1 MTFSSICFMWLSLV
15 CSSRVRFLN
24 WETRFS
30 MTDLTD
36 IIDWQNAA
44 EIVLTIAA
52 VSSHCWSINFC
63 RLFILSWYSH
73 NMLRL
78 SFSSYIFLTVF
89 SASFRLNI
97 NRVIVLMPACLT
109 IFVCLFSDNSSKN
122 YRHTVYSF
130 NFFFLISQLAITW
143 NCMQ

>member
-30 MTDLTD
+30 MTDSTD
-36 IIDWQNAA
+36 MIDWQSVA

-52 VSSHCWSINFC
+52 VSLHHWSINFC
-63 RLFILSWYSH
+63 RLSVLSWYSH

-89 SASFRLNI
+89 SVSFRLNI
-97 NRVIVLMPACLT
+97 NKVIVLMSVCLT
-109 IFVCLFSDNSSKN
+109 IFVCLFLDNSFKN
-122 YRHTVYSF
+122 HRHTVYSF
-130 NFFFLISQLAITW
+130 NFFFLISQLAMTQ

>member
-1 MTFSSICFMWLSLV
+1 MTFLSIYFMWLSLV
-15 CSSRVRFLN
+15 CSDRVRFLN
-24 WETRFS
+24 WETRLS

-36 IIDWQNAA
+36 MIDWQDVT

-52 VSSHCWSINFC
+52 VSSHHWSINFC

-89 SASFRLNI
+89 SISFRLNI
-97 NRVIVLMPACLT
+97 DEIIILMSVCLT
-109 IFVCLFSDNSSKN
+109 ISVCLFSDNSSKN
-122 YRHTVYSF
+122 YRHTVYLF
-130 NFFFLISQLAITW
+130 NFFFLISWLAMTW
-143 NCMQ
+143 NCIQ